1 MTPPLDLALIYGSN
15 REGRF
20 CDVVANWI
28 RGQIDQ
34 RRDYAVD
41 VVDPVL
47 MDLPHRHGMTP
58 SADLVN
64 LQQRIWRA
72 DAFLLVVPEYN
83 YGYPAALKFLIDS
96 VQEHWQAKPV
106 AFVAYGGVSGGSRA
120 VEQLRQVFSGLH
132 ACAVRNSVLF
142 PMAWDRF
149 GADGQPRDAAASAQ
163 AASTM
168 LDQLAWMGHAL
179 RQARAAWPYPAR

>member
-1 MTPPLDLALIYGSN
+1 M
-15 REGRF
+15 
-20 CDVVANWI
+20 
-28 RGQIDQ
+28 
-34 RRDYAVD
+34 
-41 VVDPVL
+41 
-47 MDLPHRHGMTP
+47 
-58 SADLVN
+58 
-64 LQQRIWRA
+64 
-72 DAFLLVVPEYN
+72 
-83 YGYPAALKFLIDS
+83 
-96 VQEHWQAKPV
+96 

-132 ACAVRNSVLF
+132 ACTVRNSVLF

-168 LDQLAWMGHAL
+168 LDQLAWLGHAL